1 MIENHLVIHLYIVAL
16 LVLCNTTL
24 SPSITSIFPWPK
36 YVGLCMRKL
45 LFIGKLSS
53 VSHDFPKPQVLMVF
67 LFKLTMIYLFLVI
80 LMSIGLVALITST
93 ILVGTTLFLVLISF
107 HGHFQSR
114 RLCLTPITNLNI
126 GDSLINVVAKVTWI
140 ESVLRELRVSLP
152 QPPIL
157 LCDNIS
163 ATHLD
168 KPCWNTLSFY
178 PWKAYASHTQN
189 SIHLFYRPTS
199 QCYDQ
204 SSSFISLVQSS
215 VQADCSSQ
223 TTQLEGRC

>member
-1 MIENHLVIHLYIVAL
+1 MCVDMLDCN
-16 LVLCNTTL
+16 LCSTLMAFGPTL
-24 SPSITSIFPWPK
+24 SLYDREPFSDPSLYCSIAGALQYYTLTKHNIYF
-36 YVGLCMRKL
+36 
-45 LFIGKLSS
+45 S
-53 VSHDFPKPQVLMVF
+53 VTKVCRFMHAQTLIHWQVVKRISDFPKPQVLMVF

-168 KPCWNTLSFY
+168 KPC
-178 PWKAYASHTQN
+178 
-189 SIHLFYRPTS
+189 
-199 QCYDQ
+199 
-204 SSSFISLVQSS
+204 
-215 VQADCSSQ
+215 
-223 TTQLEGRC
+223 